1 MSLRHA
7 HVPTERLAV
16 LALAGT
22 DDEQGADGEA
32 LAHVSTCHAC
42 ATTLSRLMADLEDLR
57 HEAHHEADAHFPEAV
72 LEAQRTRVLDRLAHL
87 GHAARVLPFPMRA
100 VSATVARP
108 VVNRRLVSAAA
119 AAGLF
124 IGLVTGQVMHLGPWE
139 RTRGIETRTGPVQSA
154 LLPAHAGI
162 VPISATASLTD
173 YVTLTE
179 VDSAV
184 QLRRAADVMALDALT
199 PANDATWVP

>member
-22 DDEQGADGEA
+22 DDEQGADAEA
-32 LAHVSTCHAC
+32 LAHVSTCHVC
-42 ATTLSRLMADLEDLR
+42 ATSLSRLMTELDDLR
-57 HEAHHEADAHFPEAV
+57 HEALHEADAHFPETM
-72 LEAQRTRVLDRLAHL
+72 LEQQRTRVLERLAHV
-87 GHAARVLPFPMRA
+87 GHAARVLPFPIRA
-100 VSATVARP
+100 VSAGVTRP

-119 AAGLF
+119 AAGLL
-124 IGLVTGQVMHLGPWE
+124 IGLITGQVMHFAPWQ
-139 RTRGIETRTGPVQSA
+139 RGRQIETRTAPVQA
-154 LLPAHAGI
+154 AAPAHAGI
-162 VPISATASLTD
+162 IPIAATASLTD

-184 QLRRAADVMALDALT
+184 QLRRAADVLAFDMLT
-199 PANDATWVP
+199 PVRSDVP

>member
-22 DDEQGADGEA
+22 DDEQGADAEA
-32 LAHVSTCHAC
+32 LAHVSTCHRC
-42 ATTLSRLMADLEDLR
+42 ATALSRLMTDLEELR
-57 HEAHHEADAHFPEAV
+57 HEAVHEADAHFPEAA
-72 LEAQRTRVLDRLAHL
+72 LEAQKVRVLDRLTHI
-87 GHAARVLPFPMRA
+87 GHAARVLPFPIRA
-100 VSATVARP
+100 VASSASRP

-119 AAGLF
+119 AAGLV
-124 IGLVTGQVMHLGPWE
+124 IGLITGQMMHIAPWQRQRQPE
-139 RTRGIETRTGPVQSA
+139 ARASA
-154 LLPAHAGI
+154 AQTSAPAHAAI
-162 VPISATASLTD
+162 VPIAATASLTD

-184 QLRRAADVMALDALT
+184 QLRRAADVLALDVLT
-199 PANDATWVP
+199 PAGDIP

>member
-22 DDEQGADGEA
+22 DDDKGADAEA
-32 LAHVSTCHAC
+32 LAHVSTCQLC
-42 ATTLSRLMADLEDLR
+42 AAQLSRLMTELDDLR
-57 HEAHHEADAHFPEAV
+57 YEAIHEADAHFPEAALETQRVRV
-72 LEAQRTRVLDRLAHL
+72 LERLAHV
-87 GHAARVLPFPMRA
+87 GHAARVLRFPMRA
-100 VSATVARP
+100 VTASVTRP

-119 AAGLF
+119 AAGLL
-124 IGLVTGQVMHLGPWE
+124 IGLVTGQVMHLGPWQ
-139 RTRGIETRTGPVQSA
+139 RTRQVDTRTIPVQA
-154 LLPAHAGI
+154 GVPAGHATI
-162 VPISATASLTD
+162 VPIAASASLTD

-184 QLRRAADVMALDALT
+184 QLSRAADVMAFDLLT
-199 PANDATWVP
+199 PVSNNVP